1 MARSNQRRFHYGWVI
16 CLVGFINMCFVVCI
30 VQNCVGMFVKPV
42 SESLGVSRSA
52 FSLTTTCFSVAAM
65 LMSASVGRFYA
76 RFGIKRVMM
85 TASVLLPIF
94 YGLYSV
100 APSIPFFY
108 GIAFLCGLT
117 ATSMTTIA
125 TSTLMSNW
133 FSEKRGF
140 AMAIAATGSGI
151 GGIFMNPFIGWLI
164 TSFGWKAAYL
174 ILAVLMAAAIV
185 PCSFFLVKERPSDLG
200 LEPYGGPFKQ
210 VTGGLAEGM
219 TLAEARR
226 SPMLW
231 LFLPVAMVIGASCTC
246 IMQHSVAYFT
256 DTGYDY
262 AFASAMASVITA
274 SLAIGKMIVGSLLD
288 RIGSCR
294 GATVSLLCFLTA
306 FLLYGFVESRMVLYI
321 ATGIVGFG
329 LSFSAVAM
337 PVLSQDLFGRRD
349 YANIYGMVM
358 VANSLGGALGSP
370 VIAAVFDT
378 LGSYKLAWNV
388 LAGLI
393 VLCIVLVNVVFCLKA
408 RKETVHTAAQ

>member
-1 MARSNQRRFHYGWVI
+1 MSEKKKFHYGWVI
-16 CLVGFINMCFVVCI
+16 CFVGFINMCFVVCI

-42 SESLGVSRSA
+42 SESLGVSRSV
-52 FSLTTTCFSVAAM
+52 FSLTTTFFSVAAM
-65 LMSASVGRFYA
+65 CMSAMVGRLYN

-85 TASVLLPIF
+85 VASALLPVF

-100 APSIPFFY
+100 APTIPLFY
-108 GIAFLCGLT
+108 VIAFLCGLT

-174 ILAVLMAAAIV
+174 ILAVIMAAAII
-185 PCSFFLVKERPSDLG
+185 PCSFFLVKERPADVG
-200 LEPYGGPFKQ
+200 LEPYGGPFK
-210 VTGGLAEGM
+210 VASSGVAEGM
-219 TLAEARR
+219 TMEEARH
-226 SPMLW
+226 SAVLW
-231 LFLPVAMVIGASCTC
+231 LFLPVALVIGASCTC
-246 IMQHSVAYFT
+246 IMQHSVSYFT
-256 DTGYDY
+256 DIGYDY
-262 AFASAMASVITA
+262 TFASGMASVITA
-274 SLAIGKMIVGSLLD
+274 SLAIGKMIIGSLMD
-288 RIGSCR
+288 RIGGCK
-294 GATVSLLCFLTA
+294 GATVSLLCFLVA
-306 FLLYGFVESRMVLYI
+306 FLLYGFVENRIALYI

-349 YANIYGMVM
+349 YANIYGIVM
-358 VANSLGGALGSP
+358 VSSSLGGALGSP
-370 VIAAVFDT
+370 IIAAVYDM

-393 VLCIVLVNVVFCLKA
+393 VLCIVLVNTVFRLKA
-408 RKETVHTAAQ
+408 RREEQSVTA